1 MLADCSHMA
10 GHYFH
15 ETWKLQICAA
25 DFKNILYSFRC
36 FCVSHGIPRSKIV
49 IWFGSMD
56 YRNLLLWLLFQ
67 NNVIYYDL
75 FIPITPYILVLNENL
90 YVPDI
95 RECNFQAGAFP
106 CHVNADCTETF
117 GSYICQCKDGFTGN
131 GLICE
136 GNYAH

>member
-25 DFKNILYSFRC
+25 DFKNIVYSFRC

-56 YRNLLLWLLFQ
+56 YGNLLLWLLFQ

-75 FIPITPYILVLNENL
+75 FYPHYPIHTCIKWEFVRSRYPWMQFPSWSFSLSCKRWL
-90 YVPDI
+90 Y
-95 RECNFQAGAFP
+95 
-106 CHVNADCTETF
+106 
-117 GSYICQCKDGFTGN
+117 GN
-131 GLICE
+131 IWFIHLSMQGRL
-136 GNYAH
+136 HW